1 METPRKLFLPDGRF
15 ILGSELQYLN
25 HGKNASVWKWSS
37 KDGSFAVKT
46 FYPDC
51 YRWAID
57 SKVADLFMNLDF
69 HNLPNLYSTFRSDEK
84 ALKKT
89 FDGYIMEYFE
99 EDAVAS
105 LLDLPSNNFY
115 WSIYNLE
122 QDIDLISSHNVVLA
136 DVKFENSMITMDQMF
151 HLLDYDLF
159 RIDSSKS
166 KDTVHSYNN
175 HEICSFVYLSLIE
188 ELYDELDF
196 SDDEKNRIQ
205 YFLKKQ
211 FSSSSFFFEE
221 QSQLSEIKSSDI
233 VGNLF
238 CDDTTPKNSLKKKVD
253 SLRYF

>member
-1 METPRKLFLPDGRF
+1 M
-15 ILGSELQYLN
+15 
-25 HGKNASVWKWSS
+25 
-37 KDGSFAVKT
+37 
-46 FYPDC
+46 
-51 YRWAID
+51 
-57 SKVADLFMNLDF
+57 
-69 HNLPNLYSTFRSDEK
+69 
-84 ALKKT
+84 
-89 FDGYIMEYFE
+89 
-99 EDAVAS
+99 AS
-105 LLDLPSNNFY
+105 LLDFPSNNFY

-211 FSSSSFFFEE
+211 FSSSFFFEE